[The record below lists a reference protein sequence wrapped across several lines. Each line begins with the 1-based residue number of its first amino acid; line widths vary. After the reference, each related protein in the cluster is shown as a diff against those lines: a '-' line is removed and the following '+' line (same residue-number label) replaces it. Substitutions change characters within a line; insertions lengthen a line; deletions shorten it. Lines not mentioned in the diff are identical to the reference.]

1 MNMKGWLIM
10 KYVIEIHTDCIES
23 WKNAIGAPGY
33 HGECIQKINVFSL
46 VALVRC
52 GHIGIRR
59 NFSERIVYKNGIGKL
74 ID

>member
-1 MNMKGWLIM
+1 LKSILTVSKAGRMQSEHRVIM
-10 KYVIEIHTDCIES
+10 V
-23 WKNAIGAPGY
+23 NASKRLLNAM
-33 HGECIQKINVFSL
+33 QNQINVFSL

>member
-1 MNMKGWLIM
+1 M

-33 HGECIQKINVFSL
+33 HGECIQKIIE
-46 VALVRC
+46 LVRC